1 MVTFL
6 VLSVAAVLVLLVG
19 VWLSPV
25 IRAGYGYFRSA
36 VESKLKLNEQ
46 KAKDKALHVINK
58 L

>member
-6 VLSVAAVLVLLVG
+6 VLSVAAVLVFLVG

-25 IRAGYGYFRSA
+25 IRAGYGDFWA
-36 VESKLKLNEQ
+36 FVESKMKLNEQ

>member
-25 IRAGYGYFRSA
+25 IRAGYGDFWA
-36 VESKLKLNEQ
+36 FVESKMKLNEQ